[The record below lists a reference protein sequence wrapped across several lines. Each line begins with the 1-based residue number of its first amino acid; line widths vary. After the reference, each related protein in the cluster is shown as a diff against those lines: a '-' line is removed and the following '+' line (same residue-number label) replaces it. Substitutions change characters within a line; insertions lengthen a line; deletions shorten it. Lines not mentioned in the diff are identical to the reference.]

1 MDYQPIGSK
10 SIKKDDAISLS
21 IFSQEGANYVYLDSI
36 KTKDA
41 IKTTIALNGK
51 GSQSWRIG
59 RDHGLVMSGS
69 ETLIATEDI
78 VICYGV
84 NRNILTGFVAG
95 SANGAIDDGLGDIIS
110 ISTDTTKYNLRRFEY
125 FLDGGRYVSPEQTD
139 VPANFNPGD
148 NFKILM
154 VNAQGTY
161 FLPADNTPT
170 PADLESSIEVGGI
183 GTQDQSN
190 ISQIGDSTFFANKF
204 MKNIYRWSKF
214 VKKTNFLGSAGNIS
228 ENNSFPLQIDIVG
241 GDLIDPNLNYETIQ
255 SASRIGA
262 VERYNISG
270 VYKSIPKVTPY
281 TVNVTQWDNGT
292 DLQTLGNNKWASH
305 TVLRSSRTGEIYIV
319 ISRAEY
325 NNQTEAES
333 APFLLGGFVSGSEV
347 EPLAKIIVQ
356 KDATSIT
363 NILNRVEPD
372 TLTTQTPTMQST
384 YDNSQVPQIIMA
396 SAKPIEYRNDI
407 SNSLAVLQ
415 SWNTNSGLS
424 AYFQITKDGF
434 RYTPG
439 WKDLKASFSA
449 AKTTQQNSP
458 TWEAWKGGI
467 YEYSFASNGSDEI
480 IVSPFHID
488 HDYSPNTGMFFHI
501 HWSPSTNAIGT
512 VRWGIEFTKAKG
524 HSQEAFGSTQV
535 VYIEESVNGQQD
547 IHFVSEYTELF
558 AGGNLEP
565 DTIIKA
571 RVFRDGTHPNDT
583 YADKVWG
590 FMCDLHYLADRETTP
605 QKTPNFYTYNT
616 LS

>member
-1 MDYQPIGSK
+1 MDYQPLGTK
-10 SIKKDDAISLS
+10 TIKKDESISLS
-21 IFSQEGANYVYLDSI
+21 IFSEEGANFIYLDSI
-36 KTKDA
+36 KTLDKTKTIIA
-41 IKTTIALNGK
+41 INGK
-51 GSQSWRIG
+51 GSQSWKKG
-59 RDHGLVMSGS
+59 RESGLVMSGS
-69 ETLIATEDI
+69 ETIIPTEDI

-84 NRNILTGFVAG
+84 NRNILAGFVAG
-95 SANGAIDDGLGDIIS
+95 TANGIIDDSQGSLIS
-110 ISTDTTKYNLRRFEY
+110 ISTDTTKYNVRRFEY

-139 VPANFNPGD
+139 ISANFGGND

-161 FLPADNTPT
+161 YLPADTFPT
-170 PADLESSIEVGGI
+170 PSDLDSSLEVGGI

-190 ISQIGDSTFFANKF
+190 ISQVGDSAFFANKF

-214 VKKTNFLGSAGNIS
+214 VKKTNFIESAGNIS
-228 ENNSFPLQIDIVG
+228 ENNTFSLQLDIAG
-241 GDLIDPNLNYETIQ
+241 GDIIDPNMNYEVIQ
-255 SASRIGA
+255 DATRIGA

-281 TVNVTQWDNGT
+281 SVNVTQWDNGV
-292 DLQTLGNNKWASH
+292 DLVTLGNNKWASH
-305 TVLRSSRTGEIYIV
+305 TVSRSSRTGEIYV
-319 ISRAEY
+319 TISRAEY

-333 APFLLGGFVSGSEV
+333 APFLLGGFPSGSEV
-347 EPLAKIIVQ
+347 EPLAKIVVQ
-356 KDATSIT
+356 KDATSIAG
-363 NILNRVEPD
+363 ILNRVEPD
-372 TLTTQTPTMQST
+372 SLTTQVATMQST
-384 YDNSQVPQIIMA
+384 YDNSQVPQILL
-396 SAKPIEYRNDI
+396 SGAKPIEYRNVAG
-407 SNSLAVLQ
+407 NTLTTLQ
-415 SWNTNSGLS
+415 SWKTNSGLN
-424 AYFQITKDGF
+424 AYFEVTKDGF

-467 YEYSFASNGSDEI
+467 YEYSFSSNGSDEI

-488 HDYSPNTGMFFHI
+488 HDYLPNSGMFFHI
-501 HWSPSTNAIGT
+501 HWSPSSNAIGT

-524 HSQEAFGSTQV
+524 HSQEAFGSTQII
-535 VYIEESVNGQQD
+535 YIEEAVNGQQD

-558 AGGNLEP
+558 QGGDLEP

-583 YADKVWG
+583 YSDKVWG
-590 FMCDLHYLADRETTP
+590 FMCDLHYQADRETTP
-605 QKTPNFYTYNT
+605 QKAPNFYSYNN